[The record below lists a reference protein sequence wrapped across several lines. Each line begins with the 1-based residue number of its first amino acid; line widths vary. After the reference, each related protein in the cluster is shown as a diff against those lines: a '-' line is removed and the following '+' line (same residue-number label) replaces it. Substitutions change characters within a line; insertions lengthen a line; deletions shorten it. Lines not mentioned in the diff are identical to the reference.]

1 VENAVGGGCGGEKV
15 AWNRVYR
22 QAQDEIISII
32 EAEVALKNLSPI

>member
-1 VENAVGGGCGGEKV
+1 MQLAGDVGEKKV
-15 AWNRVYR
+15 GWNRVYR